1 MKLLLK
7 NARLLD
13 MVGDF
18 PDIKEKDILVEENK
32 ISEISSEIN
41 AEVDKVIDCKKNLV
55 MPGFVNTHTHLA
67 MSVFRGYKDD
77 KSLMDWLNNAI
88 FPIEDKFTEKDFYW
102 NSYESCLELIQSGTT
117 TCNDMYFGMEN
128 IVKAIEDAGIRSV
141 VSWCITDDSIGNK
154 PEETIKYAE
163 KYNNDEN
170 SRIKVYASCHAP
182 YTCNP
187 ETIKLVVDLAKK
199 IKTGIHVHLSETLD
213 EQNQIKEKYG
223 KTPTEYLNDLGVF
236 DVPVIL
242 AHGIYLSE
250 SDIEILKNINGGI
263 SHNPISNCK
272 LASGICD
279 VVRLRNNGIKIGIGT
294 DGTGSTSTL
303 DMFEEMKVTA
313 YLQKI
318 KNMKP
323 EIIKAYTILKMV
335 TIEGAEVLGLQ
346 NEIGTIEVGKK
357 ADIIIIDTDTL
368 KFIPENDI
376 ATTLVYSLNG
386 NDVLTT
392 IIDGKV
398 LMENR
403 KFLYSDEEIIKENL
417 RKNARDLLES

>member
-1 MKLLLK
+1 MFDKDMQKLYVYTKYLSKLL
-7 NARLLD
+7 
-13 MVGDF
+13 
-18 PDIKEKDILVEENK
+18 PKDN
-32 ISEISSEIN
+32 S
-41 AEVDKVIDCKKNLV
+41 DKVNLNDALLLEYYKLQKTAE
-55 MPGFVNTHTHLA
+55 GTITLQEQE
-67 MSVFRGYKDD
+67 GYLPPV
-77 KSLMDWLNNAI
+77 SGGSAGNN
-88 FPIEDKFTEKDFYW
+88 
-102 NSYESCLELIQSGTT
+102 
-117 TCNDMYFGMEN
+117 
-128 IVKAIEDAGIRSV
+128 
-141 VSWCITDDSIGNK
+141 
-154 PEETIKYAE
+154 
-163 KYNNDEN
+163 
-170 SRIKVYASCHAP
+170 
-182 YTCNP
+182 
-187 ETIKLVVDLAKK
+187 
-199 IKTGIHVHLSETLD
+199 
-213 EQNQIKEKYG
+213 KEKYG
-223 KTPTEYLNDLGVF
+223 KTSTEYMRDLGVF
-236 DVPVIL
+236 GVPVIL
-242 AHGIYLSE
+242 AHGIYLND
-250 SDIEILKNINGGI
+250 SDIEILKNIKGGI

-323 EIIKAYTILKMV
+323 EIIKAYTILKMA

-392 IIDGKV
+392 IIDGRV

>member
-1 MKLLLK
+1 MKFLEKFGFDK
-7 NARLLD
+7 NAIEA
-13 MVGDF
+13 F
-18 PDIKEKDILVEENK
+18 KENSTNSLVKELEAHK
-32 ISEISSEIN
+32 KLVS
-41 AEVDKVIDCKKNLV
+41 KNL
-55 MPGFVNTHTHLA
+55 
-67 MSVFRGYKDD
+67 
-77 KSLMDWLNNAI
+77 
-88 FPIEDKFTEKDFYW
+88 
-102 NSYESCLELIQSGTT
+102 
-117 TCNDMYFGMEN
+117 
-128 IVKAIEDAGIRSV
+128 
-141 VSWCITDDSIGNK
+141 
-154 PEETIKYAE
+154 
-163 KYNNDEN
+163 
-170 SRIKVYASCHAP
+170 
-182 YTCNP
+182 
-187 ETIKLVVDLAKK
+187 
-199 IKTGIHVHLSETLD
+199 
-213 EQNQIKEKYG
+213 
-223 KTPTEYLNDLGVF
+223 EYLNDLGVF

-323 EIIKAYTILKMV
+323 EIIKAYTILKMA

-392 IIDGKV
+392 IIDGRV

>member
-18 PDIKEKDILVEENK
+18 PEIKEKDILIDGNK
-32 ISEISSEIN
+32 IAEISDVIN
-41 AEVDKVIDCKKNLV
+41 TEAEKIIDCKKNIV
-55 MPGFVNTHTHLA
+55 MPGFVNTHNHLA

-77 KSLMDWLNNAI
+77 KCLMDWLNNAI
-88 FPIEDKFTEKDFYW
+88 FPVEDKFIEEDFYW
-102 NSYESCLELIQSGTT
+102 NSYESCLELIQTGTT
-117 TCNDMYFGMEN
+117 TCNDMYFGMKD
-128 IVKAIEDAGIRSV
+128 VVTAIQDSGIRAV
-141 VSWCITDDSIGNK
+141 VSWCITDISIGNK
-154 PEETIKYAE
+154 PDETIKYFQ

-170 SRIKVYASCHAP
+170 SKIKVYTSFHAP

-187 ETIKLVVDLAKK
+187 ETVKLVVDLAKK
-199 IKTGIHVHLSETLD
+199 LNTGIHTHLSETLD

-223 KTPTEYLNDLGVF
+223 KTSTEYMKDLGVF

-242 AHGIYLSE
+242 AHGIYLND
-250 SDIEILKNINGGI
+250 SDIEILKNIKGGI

-279 VVRLRNNGIKIGIGT
+279 VVKLRKNGIKVGIGT

-318 KNMKP
+318 NNMNP
-323 EIIKAYTILKMV
+323 EAIKAYTVLKMA

-346 NEIGTIEVGKK
+346 DEIGTIEVGKK
-357 ADIIIIDTDTL
+357 ADIIVINTNSL
-368 KFIPENDI
+368 RFSPENDI

-398 LMENR
+398 LMEDR
-403 KFLYSDEEIIKENL
+403 KFVYSNEDEIKKHLIQNSK
-417 RKNARDLLES
+417 RLLN